1 MPTAWREKK
10 FFFNEQCIKL
20 EENSKRGKIRDLLR
34 KIGDIRGIFCPKIGT
49 IKDKNGRNL
58 VDAKE
63 IKKRWKEY
71 MEELYKKDSD
81 VLDDYDSMV
90 SHPEPD
96 ILESEVKW
104 ALGNTVVNK
113 LVDAM
118 ECH

>member
-1 MPTAWREKK
+1 MEIIHGRTVQKNL
-10 FFFNEQCIKL
+10 NEP
-20 EENSKRGKIRDLLR
+20 DH
-34 KIGDIRGIFCPKIGT
+34 
-49 IKDKNGRNL
+49 
-58 VDAKE
+58 
-63 IKKRWKEY
+63 
-71 MEELYKKDSD
+71 
-81 VLDDYDSMV
+81 YDGLV

>member
-1 MPTAWREKK
+1 MDTE
-10 FFFNEQCIKL
+10 
-20 EENSKRGKIRDLLR
+20 
-34 KIGDIRGIFCPKIGT
+34 
-49 IKDKNGRNL
+49 
-58 VDAKE
+58 E

-104 ALGNTVVNK
+104 ALGSTAVNK
-113 LVDAM
+113 ASGAI
-118 ECH
+118 EFQ